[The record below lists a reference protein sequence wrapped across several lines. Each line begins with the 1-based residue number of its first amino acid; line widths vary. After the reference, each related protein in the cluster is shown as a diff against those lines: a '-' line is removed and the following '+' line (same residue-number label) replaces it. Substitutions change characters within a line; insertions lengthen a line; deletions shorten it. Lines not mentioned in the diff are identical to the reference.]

1 MLMMLLANFGTTA
14 EDPDRF
20 PVTRFDLP
28 DEKPAGIPSAVVLD
42 DCDPE
47 YDKKLPHRDGL
58 RILQVADFAVSGHVK
73 SIIKTEF
80 NTCQTIGGSH
90 TLAVDAKRGRIYL
103 SELAGERVTALDFR
117 GRKIWQV
124 TNINAGALAVD
135 PKTGRLWCS
144 VGSKIGQGET
154 VVLDPDGL
162 EVASLPVLG
171 TDMAYDPHT
180 DAFWLVGAEIT
191 KVSRE
196 GKVLFQEPCAGWA
209 FVSVAVNSID
219 GSVWIVEHA
228 HPELPRSVNRLWH
241 RDANGGV
248 LQERGLGK
256 QSIFGVACEPKSG
269 TAWVTSLQ
277 SDVLRFTAQGGD
289 LRPFPVKARA
299 VAVSPTTG
307 RVWLST
313 EIEVVWLDEAERPHM
328 AYRFSD
334 MTGQSWLA
342 AF

>member
-103 SELAGERVTALDFR
+103 SELAGDRVTALDFR

-228 HPELPRSVNRLWH
+228 RIRSCRAVST
-241 RDANGGV
+241 D
-248 LQERGLGK
+248 
-256 QSIFGVACEPKSG
+256 FG
-269 TAWVTSLQ
+269 TATPTAASSRSADWASNRSSASLA
-277 SDVLRFTAQGGD
+277 SRKRGRRGSRVF
-289 LRPFPVKARA
+289 
-299 VAVSPTTG
+299 SPTSCASRPKAATCG
-307 RVWLST
+307 RFLSRH
-313 EIEVVWLDEAERPHM
+313 VLSPSARRPDESGYRPKLKLSGSTKRNGHIWPIV
-328 AYRFSD
+328 FQ
-334 MTGQSWLA
+334 T
-342 AF
+342 